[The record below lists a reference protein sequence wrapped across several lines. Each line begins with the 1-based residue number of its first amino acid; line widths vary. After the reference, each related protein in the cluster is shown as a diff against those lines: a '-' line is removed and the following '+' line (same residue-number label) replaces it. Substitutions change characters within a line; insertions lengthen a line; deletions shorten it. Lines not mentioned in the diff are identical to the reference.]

1 MKLSCRTQ
9 LAPGSPCGPAIG
21 APIASVTELA
31 LGLPQ
36 HPDEDRP
43 KDPVLLAVD
52 QGFGERPRLRI
63 PPEFADPVGSLEVG
77 EHQDAEQL
85 GAASGAERVETCL
98 QSALKLVR
106 SLAHLRGVGSP
117 PQGCGGVP

>member
-52 QGFGERPRLRI
+52 QGFRRTSASSDSPRIRRS
-63 PPEFADPVGSLEVG
+63 VGSLEVG

-85 GAASGAERVETCL
+85 GAGSGAERVETCL
-98 QSALKLVR
+98 ESALKLVP